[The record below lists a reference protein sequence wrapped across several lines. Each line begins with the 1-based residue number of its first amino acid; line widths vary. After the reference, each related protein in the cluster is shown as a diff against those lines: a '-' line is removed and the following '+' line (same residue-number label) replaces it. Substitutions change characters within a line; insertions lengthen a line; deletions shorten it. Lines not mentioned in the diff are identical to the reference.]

1 MSTGRKMSFRQDS
14 MVWVWDS
21 TWLPAVVVHHVPMNC
36 LLVRLEHGV
45 TFSVTM
51 ADLAP
56 RDPACRGGDVPSA
69 GKRRSI
75 TIGHQPGGA
84 IEHERLRLYGVSKR
98 LS

>member
-1 MSTGRKMSFRQDS
+1 MSTRRKMSFRQDS

-21 TWLPAVVVHHVPMNC
+21 TWLPAVVVHRAPMNC

-45 TFSVTM
+45 TFRVRVTM

-69 GKRRSI
+69 GTRHSI
-75 TIGHQPGGA
+75 TIGYQQRGA
-84 IEHERLRLYGVSKR
+84 KEHEPRRL
-98 LS
+98 